1 MHTRTW
7 RLAAALLLVG
17 AIGSTL
23 PAQTITSSIVGTVVD
38 PSNSTVAGADLALRQ
53 VSTGAERRM
62 VTGML
67 HQVLLAFIGATAGI
81 MAAVLIGTTGGPRFL
96 GEITLNQIVGYNLLL
111 VSTMI
116 GLRLLF
122 MIFRTQRAQGPI
134 GRYP

>member
-62 VTGML
+62 VTGAQGNFVFSNLVPGEYVLTVEAPGFKRIERKGLML
-67 HQVLLAFIGATAGI
+67 
-81 MAAVLIGTTGGPRFL
+81 TTYETFSV
-96 GEITLNQIVGYNLLL
+96 GEIH
-111 VSTMI
+111 
-116 GLRLLF
+116 
-122 MIFRTQRAQGPI
+122 
-134 GRYP
+134 